1 MLNCLLAFFL
11 TFFLPPDTVSAKKL
25 PGSLPSAPSK
35 LEICPDS
42 NAFEIA
48 AIAFVGNK
56 KTKERVLRA
65 ELDLIEGMKLPAEGI
80 EKRLEQNRLRL
91 FNLQLFLWVR
101 YETVCQNG
109 RLTIIF
115 EMQERWYLFPV
126 PIFSL
131 ADRNFNAWWEKKD
144 FNRIDYG
151 LHLVQYN
158 FRGRNEQ
165 LKANFQHGFNRK
177 YELFYTVPYFNK
189 KRDLGF
195 SLGGSIYQSH
205 SVDYNTV
212 ANQLLTLRQED
223 KFPIQKRYGYGS
235 IIWRENVQQQTSFT
249 ASYHQEQISD
259 SVFILNPEFFSGVK
273 NRQYLAFEVSRTLNF
288 RNTFS
293 YPLAGHFLQFG
304 IAQQVAL
311 KGNQNN
317 TTAFARFSHYKP
329 LQKKFY
335 YSYSLEGQSRLASN
349 LAYYDNVA
357 LGYKSYLRGYE
368 LYVIGGQHYAVFK
381 NGLTRELLDLNQ
393 IKLNFIR
400 NPKFNRIPV
409 TLYLN
414 LFADAGYTWENR
426 FAQTNYLTN
435 RLNMAAGLGLHIVT
449 YYDRVITL
457 EYSLNREGERG
468 LYIHSAFP
476 F

>member
-1 MLNCLLAFFL
+1 MLNCLLVLLL
-11 TFFLPPDTVSAKKL
+11 TFFAPPDTVFKKL
-25 PGSLPSAPSK
+25 PGSLPASPSR
-35 LEICPDS
+35 LELCPDTNS
-42 NAFEIA
+42 FEIA
-48 AIAFVGNK
+48 AIAFVGNR

-65 ELDLIEGMKLPAEGI
+65 ELDFTEGEKVTAEGL
-80 EKRLEQNRLRL
+80 EKRLEENRLRL

-151 LHLVQYN
+151 LHLVQQN
-158 FRGRNEQ
+158 FRGRNEL

-195 SLGGSIYQSH
+195 SIGGSIYQSH

-212 ANQLLTLRQED
+212 NNELVTLRQED
-223 KFPIQKRYGYGS
+223 KFPIQKRYVSGA
-235 IIWRENVQQQTSFT
+235 IIWRENVQKQTSFT
-249 ASYHQEQISD
+249 TSYHQEQISD
-259 SVFILNPEFFSGVK
+259 SAFTLNPDFFSGLQ
-273 NRQYLAFEVSRTLNF
+273 NRKYLEFEIMRTLNF

-293 YPLAGHFLQFG
+293 YPLSGHFLQLG
-304 IAQQVAL
+304 LGQQVAL
-311 KGNQNN
+311 HGNQHH
-317 TTAFARFSHYKP
+317 TTAFVKFSDYVP
-329 LQKKFY
+329 LKKKFY

-349 LAYYDNVA
+349 LAYADNVA
-357 LGYKSYLRGYE
+357 LGYKSYIRGYE
-368 LYVIGGQHYAVFK
+368 LYVIGGQHYGVFK
-381 NGLTRELLDLNQ
+381 NGLSKELLDLNQ
-393 IKLNFIR
+393 IKLKFIR

-414 LFADAGYTWENR
+414 WFADAGYTFENR
-426 FAQTNYLTN
+426 FEQTNFLTN
-435 RLNMAAGLGLHIVT
+435 RLNMATGLGLHIVT

-457 EYSLNREGERG
+457 EYSLNREGDRG
-468 LYIHSAFP
+468 LFIHTAFP

>member
-1 MLNCLLAFFL
+1 MLNCLLVFLL
-11 TFFLPPDTVSAKKL
+11 TFFAPTDTVSRKL
-25 PGSLPSAPSK
+25 PGSLPTAPNK
-35 LEICPDS
+35 LELCPDTAS
-42 NAFEIA
+42 FEIA
-48 AIAFVGNK
+48 AIAFVGNR

-65 ELDLIEGMKLPAEGI
+65 ELDFKEGENVSKEGL
-80 EKRLEQNRLRL
+80 EKRLEENRLRL

-151 LHLVQYN
+151 LHLVQNN
-158 FRGRNEQ
+158 FRGRNEL

-195 SLGGSIYQSH
+195 SVGGSVYQSH
-205 SVDYNTV
+205 SVDYNAV
-212 ANQLLTLRQED
+212 KNELLTLRQED
-223 KFPIQKRYGYGS
+223 KFPIQKRYAYGS
-235 IIWRENVQQQTSFT
+235 IIWRENVQKQTSFT

-259 SVFILNPEFFSGVK
+259 STFALNPEFFSGIQ
-273 NRQYLAFEVSRTLNF
+273 NRKYLELEVLRTLNF

-293 YPLAGHFLQFG
+293 YPLSGHFLQLG
-304 IAQQVAL
+304 LGQQIAIN
-311 KGNQNN
+311 GNQHH
-317 TTAFARFSHYKP
+317 TTAFVKFSDYVP
-329 LQKKFY
+329 LKKQFY
-335 YSYSLEGQSRLASN
+335 YSYSVEGQSRLASN

-357 LGYKSYLRGYE
+357 LGYKSYIRGYE
-368 LYVIGGQHYAVFK
+368 LYVIGGQHYGVFK
-381 NGLTRELLDLNQ
+381 NGLSKELLDLNQ
-393 IKLNFIR
+393 IKLKFIR

-414 LFADAGYTWENR
+414 WFADAGYTFENR
-426 FAQTNYLTN
+426 FAQTNFLTN
-435 RLNMAAGLGLHIVT
+435 RLNMATGLGLHIVT
-449 YYDRVITL
+449 YYDRVVTL
-457 EYSLNREGERG
+457 EYSLNREGDRG
-468 LYIHSAFP
+468 LFIHTAFP

>member
-1 MLNCLLAFFL
+1 MLNCLFAFLL
-11 TFFLPPDTVSAKKL
+11 TFLPQPDTVSRL
-25 PGSLPSAPSK
+25 PGSQPTAPSR
-35 LEICPDS
+35 LELCPDTS
-42 NAFEIA
+42 SFEIA
-48 AIAFVGNK
+48 SIAFVGNR

-65 ELDLIEGMKLPAEGI
+65 ELDFTEGETVTAGGL

-115 EMQERWYLFPV
+115 EVQERWYLFPV

-151 LHLVQYN
+151 LHLVQNN
-158 FRGRNEQ
+158 FRGRNEL

-195 SLGGSIYQSH
+195 SVGGSIYQSH
-205 SVDYNTV
+205 SLDYNTV
-212 ANQLLTLRQED
+212 ENELLTLRQED
-223 KFPIQKRYGYGS
+223 KFPIQRRYGYGS
-235 IIWRENVQQQTSFT
+235 LIWRENVQKQTRFT

-259 SVFILNPEFFSGVK
+259 SVFMLNPEFLSRLK
-273 NRQYLAFEVSRTLNF
+273 NRKYLKFEVSRTLNF
-288 RNTFS
+288 RNTFA
-293 YPLAGHFLQFG
+293 YPLAGHFLQLG
-304 IAQQVAL
+304 LGQQVAVN
-311 KGNQNN
+311 GNQNN
-317 TTAFARFSHYKP
+317 TTAFAKFAHYLP
-329 LQKKFY
+329 LKHNFF
-335 YSYSLEGQSRLASN
+335 YSYTLEGQSRLASN
-349 LAYYDNVA
+349 LAYSDNVA
-357 LGYKSYLRGYE
+357 LGYKSYIRGYE
-368 LYVIGGQHYAVFK
+368 LYVIGGQHYGVFK
-381 NGLTRELLDLNQ
+381 NGLSHQLLDLNQ

-414 LFADAGYTWENR
+414 WFADAGYTFEDR
-426 FAQTNYLTN
+426 FADTNFLTN
-435 RLNMAAGLGLHIVT
+435 RLNMATGLGLHIVT
-449 YYDRVITL
+449 YYDRVLTL
-457 EYSLNREGERG
+457 EYSVNREGERG
-468 LYIHSAFP
+468 LFIHSVFP

>member
-1 MLNCLLAFFL
+1 MLNCLLALFL
-11 TFFLPPDTVSAKKL
+11 TFFAPPDTVSKKL
-25 PGSLPSAPSK
+25 PGSLPTAPNK
-35 LEICPDS
+35 LELCPDT
-42 NAFEIA
+42 NQFEIA
-48 AIAFVGNK
+48 AIAFVGNR

-65 ELDLIEGMKLPAEGI
+65 ELDFKEGEIVSEKGL

-131 ADRNFNAWWEKKD
+131 ADRNFNSWWEKKD

-158 FRGRNEQ
+158 FRGRNEE

-189 KRDLGF
+189 KRNLGF
-195 SLGGSIYQSH
+195 SVGGSIYQSH
-205 SVDYNTV
+205 SVDYNTIE
-212 ANQLLTLRQED
+212 NELLTLRQED
-223 KFPIQKRYGYGS
+223 RFPIQKRYASGS
-235 IIWRENVQQQTSFT
+235 IIWRENVQKRTTFT
-249 ASYHQEQISD
+249 TSYHQEQISD
-259 SVFILNPEFFSGVK
+259 SVLILNPEFFSQQQ
-273 NRQYLAFEVSRTLNF
+273 NRKYLEFELTRTLNF

-293 YPLAGHFLQFG
+293 YPLSGHYLQLSLS
-304 IAQQVAL
+304 QQVAVN
-311 KGNQNN
+311 GNQHN
-317 TTAFARFSHYKP
+317 TTAQVKFSDYVP
-329 LQKKFY
+329 LKKKFY
-335 YSYSLEGQSRLASN
+335 YSYSLEAQSRLAQN

-357 LGYKSYLRGYE
+357 LGYKSYIRGYE
-368 LYVIGGQHYAVFK
+368 LYVIGGQHYGVFK
-381 NGLTRELLDLNQ
+381 NGLSRELLDLNQ
-393 IKLNFIR
+393 IELKFIK
-400 NPKFNRIPV
+400 NPQFNRIPV

-414 LFADAGYTWENR
+414 LFADAGYVLENR
-426 FAQTNYLTN
+426 YEQTNYLTN
-435 RLNMAAGLGLHIVT
+435 RLNMAAGFGLHIVT
-449 YYDRVITL
+449 YYDRVLTL
-457 EYSLNREGERG
+457 EYSINREGDRG
-468 LYIHSAFP
+468 LFIHSAFP